1 MMDVLVNSIVIACL
15 GSGLILFAGG
25 GVGILR
31 MPDFYSRLHPAGKL
45 DTLGMML
52 MVLGLAIYNID
63 WTHFDLAN
71 ILVSVKMLLIAG
83 FVFHSSPTATHAIV
97 DAGIKAG
104 MRPWQK
110 GDPRRG
116 S

>member
-1 MMDVLVNSIVIACL
+1 MNSIVIVCL
-15 GSGLILFAGG
+15 VCGIILFAGG

-45 DTLGMML
+45 DTLGLML
-52 MVLGLAIYNID
+52 MVFGLAVHNID
-63 WTHFDLAN
+63 LAHLDLPN
-71 ILVSVKMLLIAG
+71 VLVSVKMLLIAG

-97 DAGIKAG
+97 DAGIQAG
-104 MRPWQK
+104 MFPWQK
-110 GDPRRG
+110 TETRR

>member
-1 MMDVLVNSIVIACL
+1 MEIVINTIVVACL
-15 GSGLILFAGG
+15 ISGVVLFAGG

-45 DTLGMML
+45 DTLGLML

-63 WTHFDLAN
+63 WDHLSLSN
-71 ILVSVKMLLIAG
+71 ILVSVKMMLIAG

-97 DAGIKAG
+97 DAGIQAG

-110 GDPRRG
+110 REKRG
-116 S
+116 G

>member
-1 MMDVLVNSIVIACL
+1 MLEIFMNSLVVLCL
-15 GSGLILFAGG
+15 ISGLILFAGG

-45 DTLGMML
+45 DTLGLML
-52 MVLGLAIYNID
+52 MVIGLAVHNID
-63 WTHFDLAN
+63 LEHLNISN

-97 DAGIKAG
+97 DAGIQAG

-110 GDPRRG
+110 GDTRRD
-116 S
+116 

>member
-1 MMDVLVNSIVIACL
+1 VVEIVINTIVVACL
-15 GSGLILFAGG
+15 ISGVVLFAGG

-45 DTLGMML
+45 DTLGLML

-63 WTHFDLAN
+63 WGHLSLSN
-71 ILVSVKMLLIAG
+71 ILVSVKMMLIAG

-97 DAGIKAG
+97 DAGIQAG

-110 GDPRRG
+110 REKQGG
-116 S
+116 